1 MQVNSTVNTAML
13 GYQRATNSLDDAA
26 QKLSLQATNLS
37 PPPSAAA
44 ENSTL
49 SENSPPTSSVAASES
64 INTELLN
71 MHTSM
76 YNGLAA
82 LEVLRS
88 ADDMLGTSI
97 DVAI

>member
-26 QKLSLQATNLS
+26 QKLSQQATNLS
-37 PPPSAAA
+37 PLPLGTAETNTQT

-49 SENSPPTSSVAASES
+49 TSSTPATES

-82 LEVLRS
+82 LQVLRT

-97 DVAI
+97 NVAI